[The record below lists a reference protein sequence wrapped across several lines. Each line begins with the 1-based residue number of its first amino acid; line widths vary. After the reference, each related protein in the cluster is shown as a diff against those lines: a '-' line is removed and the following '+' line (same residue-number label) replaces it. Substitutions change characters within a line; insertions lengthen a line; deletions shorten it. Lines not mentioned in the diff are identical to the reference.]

1 MLNWLK
7 ARVSTCIVAVMSDN
21 ARDHILELG
30 RQLERLL
37 ESSSED
43 DIRTFLTDLGVLKG
57 EVARL
62 LLDERTEGQKL
73 H

>member
-1 MLNWLK
+1 M
-7 ARVSTCIVAVMSDN
+7 ADN
-21 ARDHILELG
+21 PRQNLLDLG
-30 RQLERLL
+30 RQLEKLL